1 MQNTPRREI
10 LPVIEEGITL
20 FSADHYIGNSSF
32 TFVCGSDLKVND
44 GDLRG
49 RKNRCAARVGTL
61 VDSLEAQG
69 LLFVGGSG
77 DVRIGAGFSYVL
89 GEATEFHASGLYL
102 RKNTKLENQLLRGD
116 SLLASE
122 DPMVLSERNNDFR
135 FLLGFTHT
143 WKNNISGT
151 FEYWRD
157 DSGYT
162 EYEWQ
167 SLLKLSVQQQQL
179 ATENLFPRPV
189 VDGNQAWSSQVFL
202 QQNIMED
209 YMAVRFAKE
218 VFSWDVSGYL
228 VYSIPDD
235 GWFFTAS
242 LSGDVSTYHNLD
254 LGVRVFG
261 GKHDSVYENFP
272 INSQVYISWVGALD
286 L

>member
-1 MQNTPRREI
+1 ME
-10 LPVIEEGITL
+10 V
-20 FSADHYIGNSSF
+20 NS
-32 TFVCGSDLKVND
+32 GE
-44 GDLRG
+44 LRG
-49 RKNRCAARVGTL
+49 QKKRCAARVGAL

-69 LLFVGGSG
+69 LFFVGGSG

-102 RKNTKLENQLLRGD
+102 RENTKLENQLLDGD
-116 SLLASE
+116 ALLASR
-122 DPMVLSERNNDFR
+122 DPMILRETNNDFR
-135 FLLGFTHT
+135 FLLGFTYT
-143 WKNNISGT
+143 WPNNISGT
-151 FEYWRD
+151 FEYWHD
-157 DSGYT
+157 DSGYS

-179 ATENLFPRPV
+179 ATENLFPRSA

-218 VFSWDVSGYL
+218 ILSWDVSGYL

-286 L
+286 I